1 MTSCIILLGK
11 DKKMSRKTSRKQK
24 EIVYTDNK
32 NQPTLEIFEIEMK
45 NSGRRKEEQKFFDD
59 SSLDYKV
66 RMMIKKNINWRQF
79 FRLILNPM
87 MILIVKSVNMI
98 CKATVKT
105 ILRRLLASEVVP
117 QFSTSEFQ

>member
-1 MTSCIILLGK
+1 
-11 DKKMSRKTSRKQK
+11 MSRKTSRKQK

-66 RMMIKKNINWRQF
+66 RMMIKKYEIMTVFQTNFDDFDSEISEYDLQSNSKNYF
-79 FRLILNPM
+79 KKTFSIGGCSTIFNLGIPIILP
-87 MILIVKSVNMI
+87 II
-98 CKATVKT
+98 CLFET
-105 ILRRLLASEVVP
+105 I
-117 QFSTSEFQ
+117 